1 MRIDIEIK
9 NNIEIKNKLEENY
22 NFFIE
27 MWSWKE
33 NQFNKRIKKIKR
45 MRIKLEKKI
54 TCHKLGLKNEIENK
68 SGFYK
73 RVKKKNRNKKN
84 KNLSWN
90 LNK

>member
-45 MRIKLEKKI
+45 MRIKLEKKNYMSQI
-54 TCHKLGLKNEIENK
+54 GIEKWNWKQIRILQK
-68 SGFYK
+68 S
-73 RVKKKNRNKKN
+73 
-84 KNLSWN
+84 
-90 LNK
+90 